1 MLPTSP
7 LLQLELVDLV
17 LGLQPRLLLGN
28 LENEF
33 SHQIS
38 FTIKIL
44 LKPNDEVTD
53 TVHGKKIASKQQKKN
68 GRYLEQ
74 PQPSRFGT

>member
-7 LLQLELVDLV
+7 LLQLELVNLI

-28 LENEF
+28 LENKF

-38 FTIKIL
+38 FTIQIL

-53 TVHGKKIASKQQKKN
+53 TVHRKKIVS
-68 GRYLEQ
+68 
-74 PQPSRFGT
+74 